1 MATTLTE
8 VAQAAGVSL
17 ATASRAF
24 KDPDRLA
31 APTRERVQRAAA
43 DLGYTASS
51 AGQRRMTFAVVVP
64 DAANPVFA
72 SLIASMQSQ
81 AWSGRHRMMLVNTFE
96 HPEREEE
103 VLQSLRTEV
112 DGVILASPRLA
123 AERIESAIGHLP
135 LVALNAELDFCPS
148 VLLSADTGMRQAFEH
163 LHALGHRSLTFV
175 PGPASAWST
184 RRRQSLATELAREW
198 DVELTV
204 VGNQAASVNGGLAAA
219 ASVASSGS
227 TAVLAYND
235 LVALGVQAGLRQ
247 LGRHCPSDLSIIGI
261 DDLDIAA
268 VAEPGLTSVR
278 VSIPGGGA
286 LALNLLTDLVSGK
299 HVPAEPL
306 LQDSQLIVRG
316 TTDSPGARR

>member
-8 VAQAAGVSL
+8 VAMAAGVSL

-31 APTRERVQRAAA
+31 VTTRERVQRAAA
-43 DLGYTASS
+43 ELGYIAGS
-51 AGQRRMTFAVVVP
+51 AGQRRMAFAVIVP

-72 SLIASMQSQ
+72 SLIASMQAE

-103 VLQSLRTEV
+103 ILQSLRTEV
-112 DGVILASPRLA
+112 DGVILASPRLSA
-123 AERIESAIGHLP
+123 DRIEAAVGHLP

-148 VLLSADTGMRQAFEH
+148 VLMSADTGMRQAFEH
-163 LHALGHRSLTFV
+163 LHALGHRSITFV
-175 PGPASAWST
+175 PGPSSAWST
-184 RRRQSLATELAREW
+184 RRRQSVATNLAREW
-198 DVELTV
+198 GFDLAV
-204 VGNQAASVNGGLAAA
+204 VGNQAATINGGLAAS

-247 LGRHCPSDLSIIGI
+247 LGHHCPSDLSIIGI

-286 LALNLLTDLVSGK
+286 LALNLLTDLISGK
-299 HVPAEPL
+299 QVPAKPL

-316 TTDSPGARR
+316 TTAEPRGQR

>member
-8 VAQAAGVSL
+8 VARAAGVSL

-31 APTRERVQRAAA
+31 ASTRERVQRAASE
-43 DLGYTASS
+43 LGYTSGAN
-51 AGQRRMTFAVVVP
+51 GQRRTTFAVIVP
-64 DAANPVFA
+64 DAANPIFA
-72 SLIASMQSQ
+72 SLIASMQAQ

-103 VLQSLRTEV
+103 ILQSLRTEV
-112 DGVILASPRLA
+112 DGVVLASPRLSPD
-123 AERIESAIGHLP
+123 RIESAVGPLP
-135 LVALNAELDFCPS
+135 LVALNAELGFCPS
-148 VLLSADTGMRQAFEH
+148 VLMSADTGMRQAFEH

-175 PGPASAWST
+175 PGPSSAWST
-184 RRRQSLATELAREW
+184 RRRQSVATELAQEW
-198 DVELTV
+198 NIDLTV
-204 VGNQAASVNGGLAAA
+204 VGNQAATVNGGLAAA

-286 LALNLLTDLVSGK
+286 LALNLLTDLISGK
-299 HVPAEPL
+299 HVPSEPL

-316 TTDSPGARR
+316 TTAAPGATR